1 MTEQKTPRAPWVYD
15 DEPLEDPKTS
25 RTQGS
30 YNDGEAGLFRWKN
43 REEKADST
51 DKHETTYKTSPNML
65 KAIRKYEEE
74 VKKDPNQLERRN
86 HQKNYSGAKSF
97 ITYGAK
103 TEELHFMKSLIED
116 VLKWSESIENFDQLK
131 RPERKQLY
139 QKR

>member
-1 MTEQKTPRAPWVYD
+1 MPMTEQKTSRTPWVYD
-15 DEPLEDPKTS
+15 DEPLEEPKTS
-25 RTQGS
+25 RTQGG
-30 YNDGEAGLFRWKN
+30 YNDGETEID
-43 REEKADST
+43 REENAVST

-103 TEELHFMKSLIED
+103 TEELFFMKSLIDD

>member
-1 MTEQKTPRAPWVYD
+1 MTEQKTSRTPWFYD
-15 DEPLEDPKTS
+15 DEPLEKPNGTP
-25 RTQGS
+25 
-30 YNDGEAGLFRWKN
+30 A
-43 REEKADST
+43 EEHAD
-51 DKHETTYKTSPNML
+51 KKETTYKTSPNML

-116 VLKWSESIENFDQLK
+116 VLKWSESIENFDQLR

>member
-1 MTEQKTPRAPWVYD
+1 MTEQKTSRTPWVYD
-15 DEPLEDPKTS
+15 DEPLEEPN
-25 RTQGS
+25 G
-30 YNDGEAGLFRWKN
+30 APA
-43 REEKADST
+43 EEHAD
-51 DKHETTYKTSPNML
+51 KKTTYKTSPNML

-103 TEELHFMKSLIED
+103 TDELHFMKALIEN
-116 VLKWSESIENFDQLK
+116 VLKWSEGIEDFDQLR